1 MEVMM
6 PNVGGREFGYTPQGL
21 KDAQKYADETGQK
34 VEYKQGYAH
43 GGSVGLSHN
52 QTMTKDKPKYMPKG
66 TRPAI
71 GSDPE
76 YAGRG
81 CGTRGMIGSSKKV
94 VS

>member
-1 MEVMM
+1 M
-6 PNVGGREFGYTPQGL
+6 PKVGGREFGYTPEGL
-21 KDAQKYADETGQK
+21 KKAEEYAQQTGQK

-52 QTMTKDKPKYMPKG
+52 QTMVEDKPKYMPKG

-81 CGTRGMIGSSKKV
+81 CGTRGMIGYKNKG